1 MKVMLKNEN
10 TGQIKQAKLVLVG
23 LYFSLVSS
31 LLYSVETGNGFN
43 YFSR

>member
-23 LYFSLVSS
+23 LYFLWF
-31 LLYSVETGNGFN
+31 LPAIFRGDWKWF
-43 YFSR
+43 